1 MTYCHN
7 CGAKL
12 QEGDLFCRECGTRL
26 IHKDAAA
33 APPVQPVQP
42 VRKAPVAPEYAA
54 APAQAPPRAEWVCP
68 VCGAKN
74 SADAQSCAVCG
85 AKRPA
90 VGATGSFRSTT
101 EGERNGALSPTLK
114 KWLAIGAAA
123 IALIIGVLALCGVF
137 DTSGGKRF
145 DEFYDRLEGYWLGYD
160 NEDWYCHFEEDYRI
174 FTEGGFG
181 DDSYW
186 EYEIKSVK
194 RLEEGKYRLN
204 LDYITGSEETGHES
218 VYEYNFERYITV
230 SFYDAETL
238 TVHYS
243 SDGGELESYF
253 YYAGDDYD
261 EIKSYFEEAYA
272 EYGGDY
278 GFGDDEHGFGGGDYG
293 FNDDIV
299 VPEPLGD
306 LGECMVDNAE
316 GVFMYAGP
324 GEDFVAIYWLGDAE
338 TAEVRYKQDGWLY
351 VDSADMVSGWISES
365 NIIYKEN

>member
-12 QEGDLFCRECGTRL
+12 REGDLFCRECGARL
-26 IHKDAAA
+26 IQGGAQGAHAVPV
-33 APPVQPVQP
+33 PPVVPEQS
-42 VRKAPVAPEYAA
+42 APVYAA
-54 APAQAPPRAEWVCP
+54 APAQTPPPAPTPPTEWACP
-68 VCGAKN
+68 ICGAKN
-74 SADAQSCAVCG
+74 AAGADNCAQCG
-85 AKRPA
+85 GARPPSGRA
-90 VGATGSFRSTT
+90 GAFRSTT

-123 IALIIGVLALCGVF
+123 IALTLAILALCGVF
-137 DTSGGKRF
+137 RHDDGKEF
-145 DEFYDRLEGYWLGYD
+145 SEFYDGLEGYWAGYD
-160 NEDWYCHFEEDYRI
+160 NEDWYCHFEEDSRV
-174 FTEGGFG
+174 FTEGAFS

-186 EYEIKSVK
+186 QYEIKSVK
-194 RLEEGKYRLN
+194 RLEQGRYKLN
-204 LDYITGSEETGHES
+204 LEYIGGSEEGGNES
-218 VYEYNFERYITV
+218 FYEYNFERYLTV

-238 TVHYS
+238 AVVYSSS
-243 SDGGELESYF
+243 SDGYESYF
-253 YYAGDDYD
+253 YYAGDDYN
-261 EIKSYFEEAYA
+261 EIKSYFVQ
-272 EYGGDY
+272 EYGGFDEG
-278 GFGDDEHGFGGGDYG
+278 GFGFGGDDYG

-324 GEDFVAIYWLGDAE
+324 GEDFVAVYWLGDAE

-365 NIIYKEN
+365 GIVYKEN